1 MVHVAI
7 LHHFSL
13 FSLKQKNKQLF
24 LLFGGGG
31 GSEKSNM
38 VEVEDKVKR
47 I

>member
-13 FSLKQKNKQLF
+13 FSLKEKNKQLF
-24 LLFGGGG
+24 IFFGGGG
-31 GSEKSNM
+31 GEKINM